1 MKGNPKPSPIV
12 EISNVTPGQPGG
24 FIGESGESH
33 GLAVIARNMEI
44 SRSVDRL
51 FSLDRTLVNSIAATA
66 PMCLQSA
73 DFWPLGE

>member
-1 MKGNPKPSPIV
+1 MKGNPKPSPLV

-51 FSLDRTLVNSIAATA
+51 FSLDRT
-66 PMCLQSA
+66 PMCLQPA
-73 DFWPLGE
+73 DFRPLRVDVT

>member
-1 MKGNPKPSPIV
+1 MKGNPKPSPLV

-51 FSLDRTLVNSIAATA
+51 FSLDRTLVNSIGATA
-66 PMCLQSA
+66 PMC
-73 DFWPLGE
+73 